1 MCEKPSNYLVLESQ
15 FSNGL
20 KLFIVLL
27 STSPQPTLQPVRL
40 RNCSGGGVGAAFY
53 CTLPRSGLQG
63 ARGGCKQF
71 SLQSIILTQ
80 HSVLLLVDN
89 ESLTNKCLLLPL
101 CLEFFWSR
109 PRCTRRSRAALS
121 GRTARGMTGTRA
133 AAVAGGPAAFS
144 PFIQE
149 QNVWSIYLL
158 ETTKNTNCYLSR
170 ILNSSSI
177 LHCPHQTATFTR
189 PNIYNWGCVCFKY
202 VGNLVEFLKS
212 LLFQI

>member
-40 RNCSGGGVGAAFY
+40 RNCSGGGGAAYY
-53 CTLPRSGLQG
+53 CTLPRSGYR
-63 ARGGCKQF
+63 ARAGVVNSFPTEYYSNTAQCFAAGRQRVTHKQVF
-71 SLQSIILTQ
+71 
-80 HSVLLLVDN
+80 VV
-89 ESLTNKCLLLPL
+89 
-101 CLEFFWSR
+101 
-109 PRCTRRSRAALS
+109 AALS
-121 GRTARGMTGTRA
+121 RILLEQTALYPPPARHAVLPRYLARA

-212 LLFQI
+212 LLFQV

>member
-133 AAVAGGPAAFS
+133 AAVAGGPARS
-144 PFIQE
+144 LQPIHSRTECLVHLFIRNNQ
-149 QNVWSIYLL
+149 
-158 ETTKNTNCYLSR
+158 K
-170 ILNSSSI
+170 
-177 LHCPHQTATFTR
+177 H
-189 PNIYNWGCVCFKY
+189 
-202 VGNLVEFLKS
+202 
-212 LLFQI
+212 